1 MRQIGISNEE
11 EKWGQEVERT
21 KQGGGGGGETQDHSD
36 PYAGFLHNYSQIKRF
51 ESSSRAIVT
60 SIG

>member
-1 MRQIGISNEE
+1 MRSRSRKN
-11 EKWGQEVERT
+11 KARR
-21 KQGGGGGGETQDHSD
+21 GGGGETQDHSD